1 MSMQT
6 LKIKNMVCDRCIA
19 SVKKVLESNGYR
31 VEDIGLGTANVQTDG
46 QSLALNDLN
55 QALKIAGF
63 ELIHKPGQLVVER
76 IKESIRD
83 LVRSGKLEHMHVNVS
98 VYLEKELG
106 KDYSTLTH
114 LFGSHEQ
121 VSLER
126 YTILQKVEQAKEWLQ
141 DTDLAMTEIAL
152 RLGYSS
158 AAYFSNQFKQI
169 TGQTPSQYR
178 HRKPND
184 RIPIDQIGMSHPAH

>member
-1 MSMQT
+1 
-6 LKIKNMVCDRCIA
+6 MVCDRCIA
-19 SVKKVLESNGYR
+19 SVKNIFESSGLH
-31 VEDIGLGTANVQTDG
+31 VENIALGTVTVDTGAQAI
-46 QSLALNDLN
+46 ALNELN
-55 QALKIAGF
+55 LSLKAAGF

-76 IKESIRD
+76 IKETIRD

-141 DTDLAMTEIAL
+141 DSDYAMTEIAL

-178 HRKPND
+178 QQKPND
-184 RIPIDQIGMSHPAH
+184 RIPIDLIGMNHPEH